1 MKNAHIA
8 IVSANKDFL
17 RFFSLEASHFG
28 LSSLCGSHFVAEM
41 KECRGV
47 ILDAEEVSSA
57 IQAEKILLI
66 SHRFSSELKRID
78 ESREIYQ
85 LSWPCSVAKLK
96 TFLLRCQSST
106 HTMFDGG
113 ARSSFSAYQDLVPP
127 MIYFEHETND
137 IRYRNQRITLSDTEK
152 KLLLAL
158 CQESG
163 RTVSRAMLDQL
174 LGCEKGNLTD
184 VYICHL
190 RNKLEK
196 PFSVRLIETIR
207 GQGYR
212 ICTNAAFW
220 DQEKEDAL

>member
-1 MKNAHIA
+1 MKNSHIA
-8 IVSANKDFL
+8 IVSTNKDFL

-28 LSSLCGSHFVAEM
+28 LNSLCGSRFVAEM

-47 ILDAEEVSSA
+47 ILDAEEISSA

-78 ESREIYQ
+78 GSREIYQ
-85 LSWPCSVAKLK
+85 LSWPCSVSKLK

-113 ARSSFSAYQDLVPP
+113 ARSNFSAFQDRVTPV
-127 MIYFEHETND
+127 IYFEHQTND

-152 KLLLAL
+152 KLLVAL

-163 RTVSRAMLDQL
+163 RLVSRAMLDQL
-174 LGCEKGNLTD
+174 LGCDKGNLTD

-212 ICTNAAFW
+212 ICANAAFG
-220 DQEKEDAL
+220 DAEKEDAL